1 MSKIKKIILIIV
13 SFFAFIIALCV
24 IVDILDNNNL
34 EVDESII
41 SKKAELLRKNTF
53 YFNHMYMIN
62 DIAYYIYYINLN
74 YIEDI
79 VPIEY
84 YYPEKFFDFDEDSY
98 SIKNIYEYVFTI
110 DFINGESIEITN
122 IHYGDKTGDKSWR
135 KGWKHNFRAN
145 EFSRFEIVAEKMR
158 NNKIEPID
166 YSFKIKSSTDKNYT
180 ELNFKDIIY
189 FVSEIYNEDVSYL
202 YFYTIK
208 PPYKYKFTFEYEYE
222 AESIINKLKGYNKKE
237 IDILSNLG
245 SLYYTFGGFYT
256 NKNNRK
262 PDDYM
267 SMWDFTSEEDFKSK
281 YNVDKYFN

>member
-1 MSKIKKIILIIV
+1 MSKIKKIILIRV

-53 YFNHMYMIN
+53 CFIDNGANIN
-62 DIAYYIYYINLN
+62 PLHKSYYINLN

-84 YYPEKFFDFDEDSY
+84 YYPEKYFYEGFWEGARF
-98 SIKNIYEYVFTI
+98 KNFYEYIFTI
-110 DFINGESIEITN
+110 DFKNGKSINITN
-122 IHYGDKTGDKSWR
+122 MNYGTNGYIGKL
-135 KGWKHNFRAN
+135 NFREM
-145 EFSRFEIVAEKMR
+145 EFSRLEIVSEKMR

-166 YSFKIKSSTDKNYT
+166 YSFKIKSSIDKNYT

-189 FVSEIYNEDVSYL
+189 FVSEIYYKRPEDVEVSYL
-202 YFYTIK
+202 YFYTVK
-208 PPYKYKFTFEYEYE
+208 SPYEYKFTFEYKYE
-222 AESIINKLKGYNKKE
+222 AESIINKLKGYKQEELNPY
-237 IDILSNLG
+237 G
-245 SLYYTFGGFYT
+245 FVYYR
-256 NKNNRK
+256 RK
-262 PDDYM
+262 PDDYT

>member
-53 YFNHMYMIN
+53 CFIDNGANIN
-62 DIAYYIYYINLN
+62 PLHKSYYINLN

-84 YYPEKFFDFDEDSY
+84 YYPEKYFYEGFWEGARF
-98 SIKNIYEYVFTI
+98 KNFYEYIFTI
-110 DFINGESIEITN
+110 DFKNGKSINITN
-122 IHYGDKTGDKSWR
+122 MNYGTNGYIGKL
-135 KGWKHNFRAN
+135 NFREM
-145 EFSRFEIVAEKMR
+145 EFSRLEIVSEKMR

-166 YSFKIKSSTDKNYT
+166 CSFKIKSSIDKNYT

-189 FVSEIYNEDVSYL
+189 FVSEIYYKRPEDVEVSYL
-202 YFYTIK
+202 YFYTVK
-208 PPYKYKFTFEYEYE
+208 SPYEYKFTFEYKYE
-222 AESIINKLKGYNKKE
+222 AESIINKLKGYKQEELNPY
-237 IDILSNLG
+237 G
-245 SLYYTFGGFYT
+245 FVYYR
-256 NKNNRK
+256 RK
-262 PDDYM
+262 PDDYT

>member
-53 YFNHMYMIN
+53 CFIDNGANIN
-62 DIAYYIYYINLN
+62 PLHKSYYINLN

-84 YYPEKFFDFDEDSY
+84 YYPEKYFYEGFWEGARF
-98 SIKNIYEYVFTI
+98 KNFYEYIFTI
-110 DFINGESIEITN
+110 DFKNGKSINITN
-122 IHYGDKTGDKSWR
+122 MNYGTNGYIGKL
-135 KGWKHNFRAN
+135 NFREM
-145 EFSRFEIVAEKMR
+145 EFSRLEIVSEKMR

-166 YSFKIKSSTDKNYT
+166 YSFKIKSSIDKNYT

-189 FVSEIYNEDVSYL
+189 FVSEIEYRLDEDELSYL
-202 YFYTIK
+202 YFYTVK
-208 PPYKYKFTFEYEYE
+208 SPYEYKFTFEYKYE
-222 AESIINKLKGYNKKE
+222 AESIINKLKGYKQEELNPY
-237 IDILSNLG
+237 G
-245 SLYYTFGGFYT
+245 FVYYR
-256 NKNNRK
+256 RK
-262 PDDYM
+262 PDDYT

>member
-98 SIKNIYEYVFTI
+98 KNIYEYVFTI
-110 DFINGESIEITN
+110 DFINGESI
-122 IHYGDKTGDKSWR
+122 
-135 KGWKHNFRAN
+135 
-145 EFSRFEIVAEKMR
+145 
-158 NNKIEPID
+158 
-166 YSFKIKSSTDKNYT
+166 
-180 ELNFKDIIY
+180 
-189 FVSEIYNEDVSYL
+189 
-202 YFYTIK
+202 
-208 PPYKYKFTFEYEYE
+208 
-222 AESIINKLKGYNKKE
+222 
-237 IDILSNLG
+237 
-245 SLYYTFGGFYT
+245 
-256 NKNNRK
+256 
-262 PDDYM
+262 
-267 SMWDFTSEEDFKSK
+267 
-281 YNVDKYFN
+281 

>member
-1 MSKIKKIILIIV
+1 M
-13 SFFAFIIALCV
+13 

-53 YFNHMYMIN
+53 CFIDNGANIN
-62 DIAYYIYYINLN
+62 PLHKSYYINLN

-84 YYPEKFFDFDEDSY
+84 YYPEKYFYEGFWEGARF
-98 SIKNIYEYVFTI
+98 KNFYEYIFTI
-110 DFINGESIEITN
+110 DFKNGKSINITN
-122 IHYGDKTGDKSWR
+122 MNYGTNGYIGKL
-135 KGWKHNFRAN
+135 NFREM
-145 EFSRFEIVAEKMR
+145 EFSRLEIVSEKMR

-166 YSFKIKSSTDKNYT
+166 YSFKIKSSIDKNYT

-189 FVSEIYNEDVSYL
+189 FVSEIYYKRPEDVEVSYL
-202 YFYTIK
+202 YFYTVK
-208 PPYKYKFTFEYEYE
+208 SPYEYKFTFEYKYE
-222 AESIINKLKGYNKKE
+222 AESIINKLKGYKQEELNPY
-237 IDILSNLG
+237 G
-245 SLYYTFGGFYT
+245 FVYYR
-256 NKNNRK
+256 RK
-262 PDDYM
+262 PDDYT

>member
-53 YFNHMYMIN
+53 CFIDNGANIN
-62 DIAYYIYYINLN
+62 PLHKSYYINLN

-98 SIKNIYEYVFTI
+98 KNIYEYVFTI

-122 IHYGDKTGDKSWR
+122 IHYDDKRWR
-135 KGWKHNFRAN
+135 KGWKYNFRAN

-166 YSFKIKSSTDKNYT
+166 YSFKIKSSIDKNYT

-189 FVSEIYNEDVSYL
+189 FVSEIYYKRPEDVEVSYL
-202 YFYTIK
+202 YFYTVK
-208 PPYKYKFTFEYEYE
+208 SPYEYKFTFEYKYE
-222 AESIINKLKGYNKKE
+222 AESIINKLKGYKQEELNPY
-237 IDILSNLG
+237 G
-245 SLYYTFGGFYT
+245 FVYYR
-256 NKNNRK
+256 RK
-262 PDDYM
+262 PDDYT

>member
-53 YFNHMYMIN
+53 CFIDNGANIN
-62 DIAYYIYYINLN
+62 PLHKSYYINLN

-84 YYPEKFFDFDEDSY
+84 YYPEKYFYEGFWEGARF
-98 SIKNIYEYVFTI
+98 KNFYEYIFTI
-110 DFINGESIEITN
+110 DFKNGKSINITN
-122 IHYGDKTGDKSWR
+122 MNYGTNGYIGKL
-135 KGWKHNFRAN
+135 NFREM
-145 EFSRFEIVAEKMR
+145 EFSRLEIVSEKMR

-166 YSFKIKSSTDKNYT
+166 YSFKIKSSIDKNYT

-189 FVSEIYNEDVSYL
+189 FVSEIEYRLYEDELSYL
-202 YFYTIK
+202 YFYTVK
-208 PPYKYKFTFEYEYE
+208 SPYEYKFTFEYKYE
-222 AESIINKLKGYNKKE
+222 AESIINKLKGYKQEELNPY
-237 IDILSNLG
+237 G
-245 SLYYTFGGFYT
+245 FVYYR
-256 NKNNRK
+256 RK
-262 PDDYM
+262 PDDYT

>member
-53 YFNHMYMIN
+53 CFIDNGANIN
-62 DIAYYIYYINLN
+62 PLHKSYYINLN

-98 SIKNIYEYVFTI
+98 KNIYEYVFTI

-122 IHYGDKTGDKSWR
+122 IHYDDKRWR
-135 KGWKHNFRAN
+135 KGWKYNFRAN

-166 YSFKIKSSTDKNYT
+166 YSFKIKSSIDKNYT

-189 FVSEIYNEDVSYL
+189 FVSEIEYRLHEDELSYL
-202 YFYTIK
+202 YFYTVK
-208 PPYKYKFTFEYEYE
+208 SPYEYKFTFEYKYE
-222 AESIINKLKGYNKKE
+222 AESIINKLKGYKQEELNPY
-237 IDILSNLG
+237 G
-245 SLYYTFGGFYT
+245 FVYYR
-256 NKNNRK
+256 RK
-262 PDDYM
+262 PDDYT

>member
-98 SIKNIYEYVFTI
+98 KNIYEYVFTI

-122 IHYGDKTGDKSWR
+122 IHYDDKRWR
-135 KGWKHNFRAN
+135 KGWKYNFRAN

-166 YSFKIKSSTDKNYT
+166 YSFKIKSSIDKNYT

-189 FVSEIYNEDVSYL
+189 FVSEVEYRLDEDELSYL
-202 YFYTIK
+202 YFYTVK
-208 PPYKYKFTFEYEYE
+208 SPYEYKFTFEYKYE
-222 AESIINKLKGYNKKE
+222 AESIINKLKGYKQEELNPY
-237 IDILSNLG
+237 G
-245 SLYYTFGGFYT
+245 FVYYR
-256 NKNNRK
+256 RK
-262 PDDYM
+262 PDDYT

>member
-53 YFNHMYMIN
+53 CFIDNGANIN
-62 DIAYYIYYINLN
+62 PLHKSYYINLN

-84 YYPEKFFDFDEDSY
+84 YYPEKYFYEGFWEGARF
-98 SIKNIYEYVFTI
+98 KNFYEYIFTI
-110 DFINGESIEITN
+110 DFKNGKSINITN
-122 IHYGDKTGDKSWR
+122 MNYGTNGYIGKL
-135 KGWKHNFRAN
+135 NFREM
-145 EFSRFEIVAEKMR
+145 EFSRLEIVSEKMR

-166 YSFKIKSSTDKNYT
+166 YSFKIKSSIDKNYT

-189 FVSEIYNEDVSYL
+189 FVSEIEYRLHEDELSYL
-202 YFYTIK
+202 YFYTVK
-208 PPYKYKFTFEYEYE
+208 SPYEYKFTFEYKYE
-222 AESIINKLKGYNKKE
+222 AESIINKLKGYKQEELNPY
-237 IDILSNLG
+237 G
-245 SLYYTFGGFYT
+245 FVYYR
-256 NKNNRK
+256 RK
-262 PDDYM
+262 PDDYT

>member
-1 MSKIKKIILIIV
+1 MSKIKKIILIII

-53 YFNHMYMIN
+53 CFIDNGANIN
-62 DIAYYIYYINLN
+62 PLHKSYYINLN

-84 YYPEKFFDFDEDSY
+84 YYTEKYFYEGFWEGARF
-98 SIKNIYEYVFTI
+98 KNFYEYIFTI
-110 DFINGESIEITN
+110 DFKNGKSINITN
-122 IHYGDKTGDKSWR
+122 MNYGTNGYIGKL
-135 KGWKHNFRAN
+135 NFREM
-145 EFSRFEIVAEKMR
+145 EFSRLEIVSEKMR

-166 YSFKIKSSTDKNYT
+166 YSFKIKSSIDKNYT

-189 FVSEIYNEDVSYL
+189 FVSEIEYRLHEDELSYL
-202 YFYTIK
+202 YFYTVK
-208 PPYKYKFTFEYEYE
+208 SPYEYKFTFEYKYE
-222 AESIINKLKGYNKKE
+222 AESIINKLKGYKQEELNPY
-237 IDILSNLG
+237 G
-245 SLYYTFGGFYT
+245 FVYYR
-256 NKNNRK
+256 RK
-262 PDDYM
+262 PDDYT

>member
-53 YFNHMYMIN
+53 CFIDDGANLNPLHKS
-62 DIAYYIYYINLN
+62 YYINLN

-84 YYPEKFFDFDEDSY
+84 YYPEKYFYEGFWEGARF
-98 SIKNIYEYVFTI
+98 KNFYEYIFTI
-110 DFINGESIEITN
+110 DFKNGKSINITN
-122 IHYGDKTGDKSWR
+122 MKCGTNGYIGKL
-135 KGWKHNFRAN
+135 NFREM
-145 EFSRFEIVAEKMR
+145 EFSRLEIVSEKMR

-166 YSFKIKSSTDKNYT
+166 YSFKIKSSIDKNYT

-189 FVSEIYNEDVSYL
+189 FVSEIEYRLDEDELSYL
-202 YFYTIK
+202 YFYTVK
-208 PPYKYKFTFEYEYE
+208 SPYEYKFTFEYKYE
-222 AESIINKLKGYNKKE
+222 AESIINKLKGYKQEELNPY
-237 IDILSNLG
+237 G
-245 SLYYTFGGFYT
+245 FVYYR
-256 NKNNRK
+256 RK
-262 PDDYM
+262 PDDYT

>member
-53 YFNHMYMIN
+53 CFIDNGANIN
-62 DIAYYIYYINLN
+62 PLHKSYYINLN

-84 YYPEKFFDFDEDSY
+84 YYPEKYFYEGFWEGARF
-98 SIKNIYEYVFTI
+98 KNFYEYIFTI
-110 DFINGESIEITN
+110 DFKNGKSINITN
-122 IHYGDKTGDKSWR
+122 MNYGTNGYIGKL
-135 KGWKHNFRAN
+135 NFREM
-145 EFSRFEIVAEKMR
+145 EFSRLEIVSEKMR

-189 FVSEIYNEDVSYL
+189 FVSETDYKDVSYL
-202 YFYTIK
+202 YFYTVK
-208 PPYKYKFTFEYEYE
+208 PPYKYKFTFEYRYE
-222 AESIINKLKGYNKKE
+222 AEIIINKLKGYNKKE
-237 IDILSNLG
+237 IDILSNLV
-245 SLYYTFGGFYT
+245 SYSYYAFGGFYT

>member
-53 YFNHMYMIN
+53 CFIDNGANIN
-62 DIAYYIYYINLN
+62 PLHKSYYINLN

-84 YYPEKFFDFDEDSY
+84 YYPEKYFYEGFWEGARF
-98 SIKNIYEYVFTI
+98 KNFYEYIFTI
-110 DFINGESIEITN
+110 DFKNGKSINITN
-122 IHYGDKTGDKSWR
+122 MNYGTNGYIGKL
-135 KGWKHNFRAN
+135 NFREM
-145 EFSRFEIVAEKMR
+145 EFSRLEIVSEKMR

-166 YSFKIKSSTDKNYT
+166 YSFKIKSSIDKNYT

-189 FVSEIYNEDVSYL
+189 FVSEIYYKRPEDVEVSYL
-202 YFYTIK
+202 YFYTVK
-208 PPYKYKFTFEYEYE
+208 SPYEYKFTFEYKYE
-222 AESIINKLKGYNKKE
+222 AESIINKLKGYKQEELNPY
-237 IDILSNLG
+237 G
-245 SLYYTFGGFYT
+245 FVYYR
-256 NKNNRK
+256 RK
-262 PDDYM
+262 PDDYT

>member
-53 YFNHMYMIN
+53 CFIDDGASIN
-62 DIAYYIYYINLN
+62 PLHKSYYINLN

-84 YYPEKFFDFDEDSY
+84 YYPEKYFYEGFWEGARF
-98 SIKNIYEYVFTI
+98 INFYEYIFTI
-110 DFINGESIEITN
+110 DFKNGKSINITN
-122 IHYGDKTGDKSWR
+122 MHYGTNGYIGKL
-135 KGWKHNFRAN
+135 NFREM
-145 EFSRFEIVAEKMR
+145 EFSRFEIVSEKMR

-166 YSFKIKSSTDKNYT
+166 YSFKIKSSIDKNYT

-189 FVSEIYNEDVSYL
+189 FVSEIEYRLDEDELSYL
-202 YFYTIK
+202 YFYTVK
-208 PPYKYKFTFEYEYE
+208 SPYEYKFTFEYKYE
-222 AESIINKLKGYNKKE
+222 AESIINKLKGYKQEELNPY
-237 IDILSNLG
+237 G
-245 SLYYTFGGFYT
+245 FVYYR
-256 NKNNRK
+256 RK
-262 PDDYM
+262 PDDYT

>member
-1 MSKIKKIILIIV
+1 MSKIKKIILIII

-53 YFNHMYMIN
+53 CFIDNGANIN
-62 DIAYYIYYINLN
+62 PLHKSYYINLN

-84 YYPEKFFDFDEDSY
+84 YYTEKYFYEGFWEWARF
-98 SIKNIYEYVFTI
+98 KNFYEYIFTI
-110 DFINGESIEITN
+110 DFKNGKSINITN
-122 IHYGDKTGDKSWR
+122 MNYGTNGYIGKL
-135 KGWKHNFRAN
+135 NFREM
-145 EFSRFEIVAEKMR
+145 EFSRLEIVSEKMR

-166 YSFKIKSSTDKNYT
+166 YSFKIKSSIDKNYT

-189 FVSEIYNEDVSYL
+189 FVSEIEYRLHEDELSYL
-202 YFYTIK
+202 YFYTVK
-208 PPYKYKFTFEYEYE
+208 SPYEYKFTFEYKYE
-222 AESIINKLKGYNKKE
+222 AESIINKLKGYKQEELNPY
-237 IDILSNLG
+237 G
-245 SLYYTFGGFYT
+245 FVYYR
-256 NKNNRK
+256 RK
-262 PDDYM
+262 PDDYT

>member
-53 YFNHMYMIN
+53 CFIDNGANIN
-62 DIAYYIYYINLN
+62 PLHKSYYINLN

-84 YYPEKFFDFDEDSY
+84 YYPEKYFYEGFWEGARF
-98 SIKNIYEYVFTI
+98 KNFYEYIFTI
-110 DFINGESIEITN
+110 DFKNGKSINITN
-122 IHYGDKTGDKSWR
+122 MNYGTNGYIGKL
-135 KGWKHNFRAN
+135 NFREM
-145 EFSRFEIVAEKMR
+145 EFSRLEIVSEKMR

-166 YSFKIKSSTDKNYT
+166 YSFKIKSSIDKNYT

-189 FVSEIYNEDVSYL
+189 FVSEIEYRLDEDELSYL
-202 YFYTIK
+202 YFYTVK
-208 PPYKYKFTFEYEYE
+208 SPYEYKFTFEYKYE
-222 AESIINKLKGYNKKE
+222 AESIINKLKGYKQEELNPY
-237 IDILSNLG
+237 G
-245 SLYYTFGGFYT
+245 SVYYR
-256 NKNNRK
+256 RK
-262 PDDYM
+262 PDDYT

>member
-53 YFNHMYMIN
+53 CFIDNGANIN
-62 DIAYYIYYINLN
+62 PLHKSYYINLN

-84 YYPEKFFDFDEDSY
+84 YYPEKYFYEGFWEGARF
-98 SIKNIYEYVFTI
+98 KNFYEYIFTI
-110 DFINGESIEITN
+110 DFKNGKSINITN
-122 IHYGDKTGDKSWR
+122 MNYGTNGYIGKL
-135 KGWKHNFRAN
+135 NFREM
-145 EFSRFEIVAEKMR
+145 EFSRLEIVSEKMR

-166 YSFKIKSSTDKNYT
+166 YSFKIKSSIDKNYT

-189 FVSEIYNEDVSYL
+189 FVSEIEYRLYEDELSYL
-202 YFYTIK
+202 YFYTVK
-208 PPYKYKFTFEYEYE
+208 SPYEYKFTFEYKYE
-222 AESIINKLKGYNKKE
+222 AESIINKLKGYRQEELNPY
-237 IDILSNLG
+237 G
-245 SLYYTFGGFYT
+245 FVYYR
-256 NKNNRK
+256 RK
-262 PDDYM
+262 PDDYT

>member
-34 EVDESII
+34 EVDESMI

-53 YFNHMYMIN
+53 CFIDDEANLNPLHKS
-62 DIAYYIYYINLN
+62 YYINLN

-98 SIKNIYEYVFTI
+98 KNIYEYVFTI

-122 IHYGDKTGDKSWR
+122 IHFGDKTSDKSWR

-202 YFYTIK
+202 YFYTVK

-245 SLYYTFGGFYT
+245 SLYYAFGGFYT